1 MSTPTAVSRLADGLH
16 LCNDIAGRVLA
27 SQDAVPYGSTLR
39 VAVLYREATGWAALA
54 AFMRMFTRSL
64 DLVAKERNLE
74 LGILAPR
81 DESGKH
87 AVPQHLPGRRW
98 FMLPASGGRGAL
110 EASAAHHDIHVVIEL
125 FGTPPQIPGV
135 GVVSWIT
142 DFQHLHLPQFF
153 TTQEYKDREENFQQR
168 AQNSNFILL
177 SSQAAKTDYDATLSH
192 ASEKAWVAP
201 FPSSLVFEELPSG
214 EPRDIVRQYHLPEK
228 FLLVA
233 NQYWAHK
240 NHGVVIEALGKLA
253 AEGVRIPA
261 VFTGLPSDYRDPSNA
276 PTSRIL
282 QSIAQQGLAGQV
294 VPLGQ
299 VPFAHLQ
306 QLMRCAALVIQPS
319 RFEGWS
325 TVVQDIKALGR
336 PLMCSDL
343 PVHREQAPM
352 ALGHFG
358 CDAPEALAT
367 YLRSHWPHLAAG
379 PDLAQESRS
388 LAAERA
394 FAHTYGLRLADLCR
408 RAFEVATTRRPA

>member
-1 MSTPTAVSRLADGLH
+1 MMGT
-16 LCNDIAGRVLA
+16 VLA
-27 SQDAVPYGSTLR
+27 SRTAAPHGAPLR

-54 AFMRMFTRSL
+54 SFMRMFTRSL
-64 DLVAKERNLE
+64 ALVANERNIE
-74 LGILAPR
+74 LGILAHR

-87 AVPQHLPGRRW
+87 GVPQHLPGGRW

-110 EASAAHHDIHVVIEL
+110 EASAVHHDIHVIIEL
-125 FGTPPQIPGV
+125 FGTPPKIPGV

-153 TTQEYKDREENFQQR
+153 TAQEYKDREENFQQR
-168 AQNSNFILL
+168 AANSDFILL
-177 SSQAAKTDYDATLSH
+177 SSQAAKADFDATLSH
-192 ASEKAWVAP
+192 AAEKAWVAP
-201 FPSSLVFEELPSG
+201 FPSSLVFEDLPAG
-214 EPRDIVRQYHLPEK
+214 DPRDIVRQYHLPEK
-228 FLLVA
+228 FILVA

-253 AEGVRIPA
+253 AEGLRIPA

-276 PTSRIL
+276 PTSRML
-282 QSIAQQGLAGQV
+282 QGIAQQGLAGQV

-343 PVHREQAPM
+343 PVHREQAPR

-358 CDAPEALAT
+358 CDAPDALGT
-367 YLRSHWPHLAAG
+367 YLRTHWPHLTAG
-379 PDLAQESRS
+379 PDPARESQS
-388 LAAERA
+388 LAAERE
-394 FAHTYGLRLADLCR
+394 FAHAYGLRLADLCQ
-408 RAFEVATTRRPA
+408 RAFEVASARRPA